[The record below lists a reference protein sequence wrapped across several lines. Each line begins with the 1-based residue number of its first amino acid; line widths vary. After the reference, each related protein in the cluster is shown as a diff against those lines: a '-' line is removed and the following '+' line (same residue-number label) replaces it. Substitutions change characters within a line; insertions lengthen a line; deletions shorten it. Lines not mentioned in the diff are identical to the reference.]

1 MGRFKTPAPAPPTTP
16 YSRTPMRQ
24 PTTTPRATSVRST
37 RVPSNTVNQTSSLS
51 LLAAFDELCRNG
63 SVLQEHSDKQL
74 ISHIQASGEWRK
86 KYKSAEAEEKRLNS
100 IIFQKDRELTAFEQR
115 IRQARKFVEEEV
127 KTMPCTVSVKYIE
140 IVSGNCVIYSLLYFS
155 KKPEEKRSMIGM
167 SFKVSCKLSKI
178 YFLLTV
184 ERQSIMKLSIV

>member
-37 RVPSNTVNQTSSLS
+37 RVPSTTVNQASSLS

-100 IIFQKDRELTAFEQR
+100 IIFQKDRELAGKDYQ
-115 IRQARKFVEEEV
+115 IRQARTFVEEEV
-127 KTMPCTVSVKYIE
+127 KTMFCAVPIKY
-140 IVSGNCVIYSLLYFS
+140 Y
-155 KKPEEKRSMIGM
+155 
-167 SFKVSCKLSKI
+167 VSC
-178 YFLLTV
+178 
-184 ERQSIMKLSIV
+184 

>member
-24 PTTTPRATSVRST
+24 PTTTPRATPVRST
-37 RVPSNTVNQTSSLS
+37 RVPSTTVNQASSLS

-86 KYKSAEAEEKRLNS
+86 KYKSAEAEEKRLNA
-100 IIFQKDRELTAFEQR
+100 IIFQKDKELAGKDYQ
-115 IRQARKFVEEEV
+115 IRQARKYVEEEV
-127 KTMPCTVSVKYIE
+127 KTIIAMYR
-140 IVSGNCVIYSLLYFS
+140 LRRWYF
-155 KKPEEKRSMIGM
+155 
-167 SFKVSCKLSKI
+167 
-178 YFLLTV
+178 
-184 ERQSIMKLSIV
+184 

>member
-1 MGRFKTPAPAPPTTP
+1 MEVVQRFWRQRFELNKHVCDNQVEFLFNPISDKYHFASHTMGRFKTPAPAPPTTP

-37 RVPSNTVNQTSSLS
+37 RVPSTTVNQASSLS

-127 KTMPCTVSVKYIE
+127 KVMPCTVSVK
-140 IVSGNCVIYSLLYFS
+140 
-155 KKPEEKRSMIGM
+155 
-167 SFKVSCKLSKI
+167 
-178 YFLLTV
+178 
-184 ERQSIMKLSIV
+184 